1 LLKTNNKTATKK
13 ASQEWSNRPPK
24 ALSWFFLLAMRPSN
38 ISLRMASISKR
49 LAANHLF
56 ERIIQAKTGATTNL
70 NMLKELARVRKVF
83 T

>member
-1 LLKTNNKTATKK
+1 
-13 ASQEWSNRPPK
+13 
-24 ALSWFFLLAMRPSN
+24 
-38 ISLRMASISKR
+38 MASINKK
-49 LAANHLF
+49 LAVNHLF